1 MIEGLVFLASYSR
14 FDQGAIGSALA
25 SWEQAGVFSYMLPF
39 LLIFS
44 LIFGILT
51 QLNLFKEKNKVVN
64 AIISLVVALMALQFE
79 FVSVFFAEIFPRL
92 GIGLVI
98 LLVVMVLIGLFAPN
112 RTWVTYTLFAAAA
125 IVLVVV
131 LVNTAVAV
139 EWFSSGFLAGMNWQ
153 NLLPWIIL
161 IVLIAVVVGSAVKK
175 PEKQNVSS
183 KIMQNLF
190 GARE

>member
-1 MIEGLVFLASYSR
+1 MLLASYTG
-14 FDQGAIGSALA
+14 FNQGAIGGVLDN
-25 SWEQAGVFSYMLPF
+25 WEQAGVFSYMLPF

-92 GIGLVI
+92 GIGLVV
-98 LLVVMVLIGLFAPN
+98 LLVFMVLLGLFAPN
-112 RTWVTYTLFAAAA
+112 RTWVTYTFFAAAA
-125 IVLVVV
+125 IVLIVV
-131 LVNTAVAV
+131 LANTAVAV
-139 EWFSSGFLAGMNWQ
+139 DWFSSGFLAGMNWQ

-161 IVLIAVVVGSAVKK
+161 IILIAVVVGSAVKK
-175 PEKQNVSS
+175 PEKQDITS
-183 KIMQNLF
+183 KIMQNIF
-190 GARE
+190 GTKN